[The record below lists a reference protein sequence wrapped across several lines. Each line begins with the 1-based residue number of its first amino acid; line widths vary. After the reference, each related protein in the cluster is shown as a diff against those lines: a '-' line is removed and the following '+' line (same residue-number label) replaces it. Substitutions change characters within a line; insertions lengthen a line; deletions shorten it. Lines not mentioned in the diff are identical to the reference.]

1 MGNDKK
7 GRLFYVYTS
16 KKTTTVFSASTC
28 YVTATTVTACTR
40 RKKKS
45 IIADLYDEDADI
57 SFDTVTSLREEDDDF
72 AEKDP
77 SLDASLEHLDSSI
90 EDRTR
95 ASETRRLIDRY
106 NMLGSDV
113 VQRCVKVLL
122 YWLTTTSVSTKY

>member
-1 MGNDKK
+1 MSNISPFQHEAHVTFAAVLGPHSCNICSRSRCRVSDIHKNTKEALLKNISRKNLQSSNDKK

-57 SFDTVTSLREEDDDF
+57 SFDTVTRYWIGYMYYIRII
-72 AEKDP
+72 KD
-77 SLDASLEHLDSSI
+77 
-90 EDRTR
+90 
-95 ASETRRLIDRY
+95 
-106 NMLGSDV
+106 
-113 VQRCVKVLL
+113 
-122 YWLTTTSVSTKY
+122 

>member
-1 MGNDKK
+1 M
-7 GRLFYVYTS
+7 YTS

-57 SFDTVTSLREEDDDF
+57 SFDTVTRYWLGYIIFILLGAIHLSRDQELPWNYPNIYYSLREADDDF

-77 SLDASLEHLDSSI
+77 SLDASLEQLDSSI
-90 EDRTR
+90 EDADKSFR
-95 ASETRRLIDRY
+95 DK
-106 NMLGSDV
+106 
-113 VQRCVKVLL
+113 KVD
-122 YWLTTTSVSTKY
+122 K

>member
-1 MGNDKK
+1 MG
-7 GRLFYVYTS
+7 FYVYTS

-57 SFDTVTSLREEDDDF
+57 SFDTVTSLREADDDF

-77 SLDASLEHLDSSI
+77 SLDASLEQLDSSI
-90 EDRTR
+90 EDADKSFR
-95 ASETRRLIDRY
+95 DK
-106 NMLGSDV
+106 
-113 VQRCVKVLL
+113 KVLL
-122 YWLTTTSVSTKY
+122 YWLTTTSVSTKYSYTQTITVASIDESN